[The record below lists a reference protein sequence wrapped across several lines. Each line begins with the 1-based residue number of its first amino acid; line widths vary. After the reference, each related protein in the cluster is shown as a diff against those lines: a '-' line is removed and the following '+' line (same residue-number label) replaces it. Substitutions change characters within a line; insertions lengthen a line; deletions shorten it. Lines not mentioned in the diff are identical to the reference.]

1 VVSTR
6 LHHEGEFMA
15 KHGKKYLAALAK
27 IDENRWYTPEEAV
40 TLVKATHFVKF
51 DSTVEIHM
59 RLGVDPRHADQQ
71 VRDVVVLPHGLGKS
85 VRVLVFAQGEGA
97 ALAREAGADFV
108 ADDDETIAK
117 IQAGWTEFDVSI
129 ATPDLMGKVGRLG
142 RVLGPRGLM
151 PNPKAGTVVPA
162 EDLPRVIQ
170 ESKAGRVEF
179 RVDKTANLHIPI
191 GKASFGEKQLY
202 ENLAALMEAIKKA
215 RPASVKGTFIKHI
228 TLTSTM
234 GPGIKLDPMQAQS
247 MTGQE

>member
-1 VVSTR
+1 
-6 LHHEGEFMA
+6 MA

-40 TLVKATHFVKF
+40 KLVKETHFVNF

-97 ALAREAGADFV
+97 TLAREAGADFV

-117 IQAGWTEFDVSI
+117 IQAGWTDFDVTI

-151 PNPKAGTVVPA
+151 PNPKAGTVV
-162 EDLPRVIQ
+162 
-170 ESKAGRVEF
+170 SKAGRVEF

-191 GKASFGEKQLY
+191 GKASFEEKQLF
-202 ENLAALMEAIKKA
+202 ENLSALMEAIRKA
-215 RPASVKGTFIKHI
+215 RPASVKGTFVRHI

-234 GPGIKLDPMQAQS
+234 GPGIKLDPNAAQA
-247 MTGQE
+247 MTEQE

>member
-1 VVSTR
+1 
-6 LHHEGEFMA
+6 MA

-27 IDENRWYTPEEAV
+27 IDINHWYTPDEAV
-40 TLVKATHFVKF
+40 KLVKETNFVKF
-51 DSTVEIHM
+51 DSTIEVHL

-97 ALAREAGADFV
+97 TLARDAGADYV
-108 ADDDETIAK
+108 ADDDETINK
-117 IQAGWTEFDVSI
+117 IQGGWTDFDVTI
-129 ATPDLMGKVGRLG
+129 ATPDMMGKVGRLG
-142 RVLGPRGLM
+142 RILGPRGLM

-162 EDLPRVIQ
+162 EDLPRVIN

-215 RPASVKGTFIKHI
+215 RPASVKGTFIKRI

-234 GPGIKLDPMQAQS
+234 GPGIKLDPIQAQS
-247 MTGQE
+247 MAIQE

>member
-1 VVSTR
+1 
-6 LHHEGEFMA
+6 MA

-27 IDENRWYTPEEAV
+27 IDTNHWYTPEEAV
-40 TLVKATHFVKF
+40 VLVKETHFVKF
-51 DSTVEIHM
+51 DSTVEVHM

-117 IQAGWTEFDVSI
+117 IQGGWTDFDVSI

-162 EDLPRVIQ
+162 EDLPRVIN

-179 RVDKTANLHIPI
+179 RVDKTANLHVPI
-191 GKASFGEKQLY
+191 GKTSFGEKQLF

-215 RPASVKGTFIKHI
+215 RPASVKGAFIKRI
-228 TLTSTM
+228 TITSTM
-234 GPGIKLDPMQAQS
+234 GPGIKLDPNQAQN
-247 MTGQE
+247 MAVQE

>member
-1 VVSTR
+1 
-6 LHHEGEFMA
+6 MA

-27 IDENRWYTPEEAV
+27 IDINRGYTPEEAV
-40 TLVKATHFVKF
+40 ALVKETHYVKF

-59 RLGVDPRHADQQ
+59 RLAVDPRHADQQ

-97 ALAREAGADFV
+97 ALAREAGADVV
-108 ADDDETIAK
+108 ADDDETLAK
-117 IQAGWTEFDVSI
+117 IQSGWTDFDVAI
-129 ATPDLMGKVGRLG
+129 ATPDTMGKVGRLG

-162 EDLPRVIQ
+162 EDLPRVIR

-191 GKASFGEKQLY
+191 GKASFDEKQLY
-202 ENLAALMEAIKKA
+202 DNLAALMEAIKKA
-215 RPASVKGTFIKHI
+215 RPATVKGPFIKRI

-234 GPGIKLDPMQAQS
+234 GPGIKLDPNEAQS
-247 MTGQE
+247 MNEQE